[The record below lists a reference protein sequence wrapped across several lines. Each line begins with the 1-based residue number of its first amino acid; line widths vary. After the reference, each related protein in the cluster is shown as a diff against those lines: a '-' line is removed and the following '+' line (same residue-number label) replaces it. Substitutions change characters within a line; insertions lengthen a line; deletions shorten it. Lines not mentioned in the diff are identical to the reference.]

1 MNVRILDYCK
11 AGQDSG
17 TYLLDN
23 LKVDGGK
30 DTITIQNVSGETARL
45 DYVSMAWEKAIP
57 LSPL

>member
-1 MNVRILDYCK
+1 MSRQEGDNQIRILLNGKDIGTLNVRILDYCK

-30 DTITIQNVSGETARL
+30 NRL
-45 DYVSMAWEKAIP
+45 PFRM
-57 LSPL
+57 